1 MVKVLFVCMGNICR
15 SPMAHGIF
23 ESRINDAGIGHL
35 VQVDSAGTHAYH
47 VGSPPD
53 ERAQRTAMARG
64 IDLSRQRARLL
75 EPEDFESFD
84 FVLVMDEDNL
94 EYALRICPPQ
104 YTERVRLLL
113 DFAEGL
119 HDREV
124 PDPYYGGQAG
134 FERVIHMVENAVEGL
149 VEELKRRY
157 RF

>member
-23 ESRINDAGIGHL
+23 ESRINEAGIGHL

-53 ERAQRTAMARG
+53 DRAQRTAMARG
-64 IDLSRQRARLL
+64 VDLSRQRARLL
-75 EPEDFESFD
+75 EPEDFERFD
-84 FVLVMDEDNL
+84 LVLVMDEDNL
-94 EYALRICPPQ
+94 EHALRICPSQ
-104 YTERVRLLL
+104 YSERVRLLL
-113 DFAEGL
+113 DFAEGF

-134 FERVIHMVENAVEGL
+134 FERVIHMVESAVDGL